1 MTGRCTTGTARAFDP
16 AGRSLPDSAE
26 LSERYDP
33 GRLRAELVRL
43 AGRYGSPLSPATG
56 RRVLPLISPG
66 GDERRTDP
74 GGPGLQDFLPTRWLA
89 RLPSVRGV
97 LDRLPAPP
105 RGVRLIALSPGA
117 RYTDL
122 QSAKLGPPWGLCR
135 LHLPVVGGPRA
146 RAVFPQGALTWTPG
160 TVWFSAAW
168 RAHALANDEEHE
180 IVQLLVDV
188 HHTAELAALF
198 PRTLQRLFTGPGV
211 LLHRPEVPLPP
222 ARLRAYRCRFPL
234 PETFANWEQPG
245 HRLPG
250 TAGRTTVRAEVDV
263 RAGTPRLVLADR
275 PFCALQHLGAGEFR
289 FRGWSDER
297 TLQVVPGRDD
307 RPHRVVLRAREGGN
321 TYVVELPATSAE

>member
-1 MTGRCTTGTARAFDP
+1 MTGRCATGAARGFDP
-16 AGRSLPDSAE
+16 GGRDLPNSAE

-33 GRLRAELVRL
+33 DRLRAELVRL
-43 AGRYGSPLSPATG
+43 TGRYGSPLSAAVG

-66 GDERRTDP
+66 GDVRRVDP
-74 GGPGLQDFLPTRWLA
+74 GGPGLQDFLPTRWLPC
-89 RLPSVRGV
+89 LPSVQDI
-97 LDRLPAPP
+97 LARLPAPP
-105 RGVRLIALSPGA
+105 RGVRLIALSPGT
-117 RYTDL
+117 RYTHL

-135 LHLPVVGGPRA
+135 LHLPVVGGPGTRT
-146 RAVFPQGALTWTPG
+146 VFPRETLTWTPG

-168 RAHALANDEEHE
+168 RAHALVNDEGHE
-180 IVQLLVDV
+180 TVQLLVDV
-188 HHTAELAALF
+188 CHTAELAALF
-198 PRTLQRLFTGPGV
+198 PRALRRLLTGPGV
-211 LLHRPEVPLPP
+211 LVHRPEVPLPP
-222 ARLRAYRCRFPL
+222 EGLRAYRCRFPL

-263 RAGTPRLVLADR
+263 RAGTPLLVLAGR

-297 TLQVVPGRDD
+297 TLQVVPGHDGER
-307 RPHRVVLRAREGGN
+307 HRVVLRAREGRD